1 MADGILKRDRAEK
14 DSGDPVQSISGVT
27 FIPYPRD
34 YATTDQNI
42 AVIRHFE
49 WEFRVRKKIPH

>member
-1 MADGILKRDRAEK
+1 MADGILKRDRAEEG
-14 DSGDPVQSISGVT
+14 SGDSVQGISGVP

-42 AVIRHFE
+42 AVIKHFE
-49 WEFRVRKKIPH
+49 WEFRVKKKILH